1 MIGDYDIMSNL
12 EEKKKNLEDMILK
25 MEDDFVK
32 LQLHQKEELTEFINK
47 KNSEIIEVVNK
58 LNGRL
63 EEIDRKVKKIED
75 EPKTIVLGGDLE

>member
-25 MEDDFVK
+25 MEDDFVQ

-47 KNSEIIEVVNK
+47 KNLEIIEIVNN
-58 LNGRL
+58 LNGKL
-63 EEIDRKVKKIED
+63 ENNKQNGRI
-75 EPKTIVLGGDLE
+75 